1 MQKKEDCMRKGLFLM
16 VVAMLMAFTASAKG
30 DKKGVY
36 VMGVSISFSDSVA
49 YFTEVQ
55 LIDGVE
61 LEKGTKFLPER
72 QHYTHELQDY
82 MTLQEGK
89 QGRTSIILFDKK
101 EKSLKKKELKIKNRL
116 QKRRG
121 LTVRYLGDRFKFT
134 RP

>member
-1 MQKKEDCMRKGLFLM
+1 MKRGLILLAM
-16 VVAMLMAFTASAKG
+16 TMLMAFTASAEG

-36 VMGVSISFSDSVA
+36 VLGVSISFSDSVA

-55 LIDGVE
+55 LVEGVE
-61 LEKGTKFLPER
+61 LEKGTKFLPDR
-72 QHYTHELQDY
+72 QHYAHELQDF
-82 MTLQEGK
+82 MAVQEG
-89 QGRTSIILFDKK
+89 QPGRTSIILFSKK
-101 EKSLKKKELKIKNRL
+101 EKSLQKKELKVKNRL